1 MPGGISSSL
10 WSVNLKVPQSFVLG
24 PLLYLH
30 KSSLMASSII
40 YMLITFKSVSPAES
54 SHFNSRLTFQ
64 MSLDSPNRH
73 LRIIPRLDSG
83 SFYSQASP
91 LSFPITANANSI
103 LPEAS
108 QKPWSHSWFPSCSH
122 ISYLNQ
128 QEILLA
134 SPSKS
139 IQTPPLLTTSAATPG
154 ANQHHLLPGFLQE
167 SPKLVSLHL
176 PLQPEWSLENWSQII
191 TLFYAKPSVSHSSTK
206 KKKSNQNMGR
216 WSK

>member
-1 MPGGISSSL
+1 MLGGISSSL

-30 KSSLMASSII
+30 KSNLMALSII

-54 SHFNSRLTFQ
+54 SHLNSRLTFQ
-64 MSLDSPNRH
+64 MSLDSPIRH

-103 LPEAS
+103 LPEAR
-108 QKPWSHSWFPSCSH
+108 QKPWSHSIPLLLSH
-122 ISYLNQ
+122 LNQ

-134 SPSKS
+134 LPSKS
-139 IQTPPLLTTSAATPG
+139 IQTPPLLTTSAAIPG
-154 ANQHHLLPGFLQE
+154 ASQHHLLPGFLQE

-176 PLQPEWSLENWSQII
+176 PLQPEWSLENWSQIM
-191 TLFYAKPSVSHSSTK
+191 TLFYANPSVSHSSIK
-206 KKKSNQNMGR
+206 KKESSQEMGR
-216 WSK
+216 RSK